1 METVQPT
8 KQNNMAAN
16 INNYKVPKNEQ
27 TTNED
32 KNKQLHSQIKIHNE
46 HLKNIT
52 KIDKVK
58 QLNMIQVYI
67 IYTHHQKIRRT

>member
-1 METVQPT
+1 METLQPT

-32 KNKQLHSQIKIHNE
+32 KNKQLHSQIKIHNK
-46 HLKNIT
+46 HLKNLT

-58 QLNMIQVYI
+58 QLNMMQVYI